1 MPRVLRAAVD
11 SHFWPLYEV
20 VDGRYVLSHEPDPVI
35 PVADWLRLQSRF
47 AHLLQPDARPVLD
60 RIQAQVDADWR
71 ELTGRCAP

>member
-1 MPRVLRAAVD
+1 
-11 SHFWPLYEV
+11 
-20 VDGRYVLSHEPDPVI
+20 VI
-35 PVADWLRLQSRF
+35 PVADWLRLQTRF